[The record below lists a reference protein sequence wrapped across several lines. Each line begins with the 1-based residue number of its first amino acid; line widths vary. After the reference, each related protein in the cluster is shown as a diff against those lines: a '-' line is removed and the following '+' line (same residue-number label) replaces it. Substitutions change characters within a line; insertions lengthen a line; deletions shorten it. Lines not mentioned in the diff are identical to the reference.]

1 MRVIKKAINTEYGV
15 DANYFVARRM
25 EIDLARGV
33 ATLHFEGYATTEAIT
48 SGASLMFMPIDV
60 QGILDIPNDPNEDN
74 AYEVCFNFILNKVI
88 ESGPLEGGE
97 VIEV

>member
-1 MRVIKKAINTEYGV
+1 MREIQKAINTEYGV

-25 EIDLARGV
+25 EIDLVRGV

-60 QGILDIPNDPNEDN
+60 PGILDIPNNANLDN
-74 AYEVCFNFILNKVI
+74 AYEVCFGYMLAKVI
-88 ESGPLEGGE
+88 EAGQLAGGTVVE
-97 VIEV
+97 V